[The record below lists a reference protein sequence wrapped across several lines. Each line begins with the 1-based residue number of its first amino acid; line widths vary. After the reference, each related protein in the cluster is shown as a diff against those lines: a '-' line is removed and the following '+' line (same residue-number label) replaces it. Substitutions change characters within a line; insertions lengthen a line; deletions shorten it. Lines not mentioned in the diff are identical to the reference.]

1 MQGAQHV
8 VKCLPILPVYA
19 LWYGVSSRKYPYFP
33 HAPPPSHMEI
43 PIKLRTLLQNCGL
56 TEPTTPQEIPIRSVR
71 VVWMFSLQFWSYRT
85 PTPQGNSSPFCE
97 PGSVDVFL
105 TCTFSMLFS
114 KEFSDLSSV
123 CHSGRLQQHED
134 QQPSSS
140 ESSQSD
146 LYERYL
152 CIYKLWKPVM
162 WQVAQF

>member
-1 MQGAQHV
+1 MNV
-8 VKCLPILPVYA
+8 FFTILV
-19 LWYGVSSRKYPYFP
+19 LKNF
-33 HAPPPSHMEI
+33 HPS
-43 PIKLRTLLQNCGL
+43 
-56 TEPTTPQEIPIRSVR
+56 
-71 VVWMFSLQFWSYRT
+71 
-85 PTPQGNSSPFCE
+85 GNSSPFCE

-114 KEFSDLSSV
+114 KELSDLSSV
-123 CHSGRLQQHED
+123 CYSGRLQQHED

-162 WQVAQF
+162 WQVAQFFLTCLGLWPVRVIHCI